1 MTIPKKHIYVN
12 FLLKEIS
19 LVSCNEGELISR
31 VISYLNKKSRLQQ
44 EKEKLEQEK
53 EKLQQ
58 EKEKLEQEKE
68 KLQQEKEKFEQEKE
82 KLQQKEEKLEEELE
96 QARSGANTQLL
107 IGLNQWINKIT
118 VNIGETAA
126 NIRETTVSI
135 REITANIMKI
145 TAIIMEITANIR
157 ALNTRLEELS
167 VDTTEDLGSSRD
179 LVIYSGSGSEV
190 DSRATVDR
198 NLIESCSTWE
208 KPLQVVQRCELLTE
222 RDPGGV
228 WVEERGVGDNVGKG
242 S

>member
-31 VISYLNKKSRLQQ
+31 VISYLDKKSRLQQ

-53 EKLQQ
+53 EKL
-58 EKEKLEQEKE
+58 
-68 KLQQEKEKFEQEKE
+68 EQEKE

-107 IGLNQWINKIT
+107 IGLNQRINEI
-118 VNIGETAA
+118 
-126 NIRETTVSI
+126 TVSI
-135 REITANIMKI
+135 RETAVSIR
-145 TAIIMEITANIR
+145 EITANIR

-167 VDTTEDLGSSRD
+167 VDTTEDLDLSRD

-198 NLIESCSTWE
+198 NLIELCSTRE
-208 KPLQVVQRCELLTE
+208 KPLQVVQICELLTE

>member
-53 EKLQQ
+53 EKL
-58 EKEKLEQEKE
+58 
-68 KLQQEKEKFEQEKE
+68 EQEKE

-107 IGLNQWINKIT
+107 IGLNQRINKIT

-135 REITANIMKI
+135 R
-145 TAIIMEITANIR
+145 EITANIR

>member
-44 EKEKLEQEK
+44 EKEKLEQKE
-53 EKLQQ
+53 EKLQQKEEKLEQ

-68 KLQQEKEKFEQEKE
+68 KLQQEKEKLQQEKE
-82 KLQQKEEKLEEELE
+82 KQKEEKLE

-107 IGLNQWINKIT
+107 IGLNQQINEIT
-118 VNIGETAA
+118 V

-190 DSRATVDR
+190 DSRAIVDR
-198 NLIESCSTWE
+198 NLIELCSTWE

>member
-44 EKEKLEQEK
+44 EKEKLEQKEEK
-53 EKLQQ
+53 F
-58 EKEKLEQEKE
+58 EQEKE
-68 KLQQEKEKFEQEKE
+68 KLQQKEEKYEQEKEKYEQEKE

-107 IGLNQWINKIT
+107 IGLNQRINKIT

-135 REITANIMKI
+135 REITANIMK
-145 TAIIMEITANIR
+145 ITANIR

-190 DSRATVDR
+190 DSRAIVDR